1 MKLKRHSL
9 VRKLKLMGTALVL
22 CGFLLGLGNLVLAR
36 EDVIK
41 VGLIFPLSG
50 PYAEEG
56 ADEHRGAE
64 LALQQINERG
74 GVLGKE
80 VVGIVHDTQLK
91 AQIAL
96 RKVEELIEDEKVKFI
111 IGTLSGGIAAA
122 VNRTCDKAGV
132 IYIAP
137 NFTDITTGEDQS
149 HFTFG
154 KGVTNFMNSVAV
166 GKWVFEYMGD
176 EWYILTS
183 DYRWGHRNLGILVWI
198 LDELGGK
205 FLGNTMHPLG
215 TTDFSPYMSK
225 IRAARPEV
233 LIVNNFG
240 GDTVNFVKQARAYG
254 LFDQM
259 KIVCIDAPLTIAKE
273 AGDAMRGAVTGVPWY
288 WELETRYD
296 TAKRFTK
303 AFKDKYDRI
312 PTGYGAETYSA
323 VMELGEAIER
333 AGEPEVEKVI
343 KALEG
348 HEFAHVGS
356 KEYWR
361 PEDHNAVK
369 DFYVVWMTGEGPKG
383 KWDLYE
389 VVAEMKGEEITRTP
403 EQSRVDFPFNLPKYS
418 QWKD

>member
-1 MKLKRHSL
+1 MKVKKHFFWREMR
-9 VRKLKLMGTALVL
+9 VCGIALIL
-22 CGFLLGLGNLVLAR
+22 SALLLGMGRLALAQD
-36 EDVIK
+36 DVIK
-41 VGLIFPLSG
+41 IGLIFPLSG

-64 LALQQINERG
+64 LALEQINKRG
-74 GVLGKE
+74 GVLGKK
-80 VVGIVHDTQLK
+80 VAGIVHDTHLK
-91 AQIAL
+91 TQIAL
-96 RKVEELIEDEKVKFI
+96 RKTKELIEDEKVKFI
-111 IGTLSGGIAAA
+111 VGTLSGGIAAA
-122 VNRTCDKAGV
+122 VNRVCDKAGV

-154 KGVTNFMNSVAV
+154 KGVTNFMNVVAV
-166 GKWVFEYMGD
+166 GKWVFEHLGD
-176 EWYILTS
+176 EWYVLTS
-183 DYRWGHRNLGILVWI
+183 DYRWGHRNLGIMVWL
-198 LDELGGK
+198 LDELGGE

-233 LIVNNFG
+233 LIANNFG

-254 LFDQM
+254 LFEQM

-288 WELETRYD
+288 WELEERYD
-296 TAKRFTK
+296 TAKRFVK
-303 AFKDKYDRI
+303 AFRDKYDRV
-312 PTGYGAETYSA
+312 PTGYAAETYSA
-323 VMELGEAIER
+323 VMELCEAIER
-333 AGEPEVEKVI
+333 AGEANVEKVI

-361 PEDHNAVK
+361 TEDHNCVK
-369 DFYVVWMTGEGPKG
+369 DFYVVWMTGEGPEG
-383 KWDLYE
+383 EWDLYE
-389 VVAEMKGEEITRTP
+389 IVAEMKGEEITRTP
-403 EQSRVDFPFNLPKYS
+403 EQSRVDFPFNLSKYS